1 MLPLQWTVAG
11 VCLPGLPACLCL
23 ASNNGHWPVSG
34 LARDAAAIQALTW
47 LLHCAMAAYEAAMAT
62 VRTTTLTRSPLL
74 GVAPRPDASP
84 ALLRIAS
91 LRSRLALAAPGGLF
105 RLDCVG
111 EAAVVL
117 WKVPYSGQ

>member
-74 GVAPRPDASP
+74 GVVATLP
-84 ALLRIAS
+84 S
-91 LRSRLALAAPGGLF
+91 LWL
-105 RLDCVG
+105 
-111 EAAVVL
+111 
-117 WKVPYSGQ
+117 YSCCT